1 MIFTVSNNTSIF
13 ALGIMLL
20 LRATLS
26 CPTLLPLKI
35 KAAKVLIIL
44 GIAKKMAEK
53 MLADNQ

>member
-1 MIFTVSNNTSIF
+1 
-13 ALGIMLL
+13 MLL

-44 GIAKKMAEK
+44 GIAKKKWQKDACRQSIKNFFM
-53 MLADNQ
+53 